1 MNTWA
6 TNSTT
11 FEGVPLSPSP
21 PATHPHTH
29 CQHLDQV
36 HLRIP
41 SLAHHHHYNDIRLF
55 SAWSKVLTSPCDLHG
70 QIRIDPRV
78 PTKPNPPAAPRGLAR
93 VNPNLRP
100 GTQTQLLTFATSLLH
115 KVLTTAFAAEI
126 RPRGRLGGRG
136 RGGGLEFHNKINR
149 GSVLLP
155 RAAWGRQYWSAPTEG
170 LPHRAGRRPAPP
182 SSSAQPAGNTE
193 FFAQG
198 SRYSPTP
205 PARPTPSW
213 GSRGPGGCLPKS
225 PKRGPVEGGVGKI

>member
-1 MNTWA
+1 MRN
-6 TNSTT
+6 
-11 FEGVPLSPSP
+11 L
-21 PATHPHTH
+21 
-29 CQHLDQV
+29 
-36 HLRIP
+36 

-100 GTQTQLLTFATSLLH
+100 GTQTQLLTFATSLPH

-136 RGGGLEFHNKINR
+136 RGGLEFHNKINR

-193 FFAQG
+193 FFRQG
-198 SRYSPTP
+198 SRFSQTP
-205 PARPTPSW
+205 PCTPDPFLGVEGSW
-213 GSRGPGGCLPKS
+213 TLAKE
-225 PKRGPVEGGVGKI
+225 PVERPREEMPKI

>member
-1 MNTWA
+1 M
-6 TNSTT
+6 
-11 FEGVPLSPSP
+11 
-21 PATHPHTH
+21 
-29 CQHLDQV
+29 
-36 HLRIP
+36 
-41 SLAHHHHYNDIRLF
+41 
-55 SAWSKVLTSPCDLHG
+55 
-70 QIRIDPRV
+70 

-100 GTQTQLLTFATSLLH
+100 GTQTRLLTFATSLPH

-136 RGGGLEFHNKINR
+136 RRGGLEFHNKINR

>member
-1 MNTWA
+1 M
-6 TNSTT
+6 
-11 FEGVPLSPSP
+11 
-21 PATHPHTH
+21 
-29 CQHLDQV
+29 
-36 HLRIP
+36 
-41 SLAHHHHYNDIRLF
+41 
-55 SAWSKVLTSPCDLHG
+55 
-70 QIRIDPRV
+70 

-100 GTQTQLLTFATSLLH
+100 GTQTQLLTFATSLPH

-136 RGGGLEFHNKINR
+136 RRGFEFHNKINR
-149 GSVLLP
+149 GSVEVLP

-213 GSRGPGGCLPKS
+213 GSRGPGGWPKS
-225 PKRGPVEGGVGKI
+225 PKRGPVEERGEQNLNPPLFGVTRQAGTGAGWSRAKWVLYYSTAPPV